1 MHKREAMNRTL
12 RWAILAACLVL
23 AFALWRLFWMDA
35 SDGRTSRE
43 VERIESAQD
52 RIVEDT
58 PATTVPAT
66 ADPAPAGR

>member
-1 MHKREAMNRTL
+1 MRKREAANRTL
-12 RWAILAACLVL
+12 RWVILAACLLL

-52 RIVEDT
+52 RIVQE
-58 PATTVPAT
+58 APAT
-66 ADPAPAGR
+66 APPAAPVR